1 MVSLGDKVFILQ
13 FSILRWRCGT
23 AEKKQQSEHFVLS
36 GTLDSTGIT
45 DEPQTSLAVWPENK
59 QSEHYCRIKDVGLYR
74 HHGRAAAFLAINIK

>member
-13 FSILRWRCGT
+13 FSRFRWRCGT
-23 AEKKQQSEHFVLS
+23 AGKPTAS
-36 GTLDSTGIT
+36 IT

-59 QSEHYCRIKDVGLYR
+59 QSEHYCLIKDVGLYR